1 MEVFVLL
8 WNDSGDVLLSE
19 VIYIG
24 MCGMLILCKKE
35 ENMYTYIFRNKQ
47 WKDKN
52 QNLMKNNYQ
61 RTQGRARGM
70 GWGRKPA
77 LLGGI
82 LFEVST

>member
-35 ENMYTYIFRNKQ
+35 ENMYIYIFRNK
-47 WKDKN
+47 
-52 QNLMKNNYQ
+52 
-61 RTQGRARGM
+61 
-70 GWGRKPA
+70 
-77 LLGGI
+77 
-82 LFEVST
+82 